1 MEDNTTRMDESA
13 GQPILLWV
21 DVSVTGELREVPEAF
36 AEQCRVIRVGRDGVE
51 RVRERGVAVDFI
63 VADYDYPD
71 MDGLKFLEALKR
83 QWVSTPVVMVTLH
96 HSEEIAVWAL
106 RARAWDYLVR
116 PAPAADVRRCLA
128 GLKRIIA
135 MRTRQRTREALGV
148 DTPLPREARFRAE
161 TPRKRVGP
169 ALAYMASNYHKAI
182 REAEMGGL
190 CGLSTYRFS
199 RVFREETGTTFQ
211 AHLVALRLERAKA
224 LLDNPSASITDIG
237 YTVGFNSPSYFAR
250 AFRNAFGVSPS
261 EYRAQNRKH
270 KQPAKSDRPVR
281 PVEQTGQFPRLASVM
296 C

>member
-1 MEDNTTRMDESA
+1 MEDNRTNMDATA
-13 GQPILLWV
+13 GRPTLLWV
-21 DVSVTGELREVPEAF
+21 DVSVSDELPEIPEAF
-36 AEQCRVIRVGRDGVE
+36 AAQCRVIRVGRNGVE
-51 RVRERGVAVDFI
+51 GVRSRGVSVDFI

-71 MDGLKFLEALKR
+71 MDGLKFLESLKR

-106 RARAWDYLVR
+106 RARAWDYIVR

-135 MRTRQRTREALGV
+135 MRSRQGTREACGV
-148 DTPLPREARFRAE
+148 DTPLPRDARFRSE
-161 TPRKRVGP
+161 KPRSRVGP
-169 ALAYMASNYHKAI
+169 AVAYIASNYHKAI
-182 REAEMGGL
+182 REAEMADL

-211 AHLVALRLERAKA
+211 AHLVAIRLERAKA

-250 AFRNAFGVSPS
+250 AFRRTFGVSPS
-261 EYRAQNRKH
+261 EFRKRARNVSAIGNRKP
-270 KQPAKSDRPVR
+270 PAPAINR
-281 PVEQTGQFPRLASVM
+281 TGQFARLASVLP
-296 C
+296 